1 MEYLKEMITKDI
13 EKLNNLYHCA
23 IKKIQHYNEETGK
36 SEKPSKNNGYK
47 MELFFNGFI
56 PFLAPEKFAVFEV
69 VREEE
74 FAPVKNA
81 EGSNSDSPNTARG
94 LLSALHA
101 KWIRAAGGKIE
112 GEVGENN
119 NVEIPGAISYEGE
132 GLAKLVEGK
141 EFKAPLLLA

>member
-56 PFLAPEKFAVFEV
+56 PFLAPEKFGTTPSAKT
-69 VREEE
+69 RST
-74 FAPVKNA
+74 PH
-81 EGSNSDSPNTARG
+81 STARPTS
-94 LLSALHA
+94 SA
-101 KWIRAAGGKIE
+101 R
-112 GEVGENN
+112 
-119 NVEIPGAISYEGE
+119 
-132 GLAKLVEGK
+132 
-141 EFKAPLLLA
+141 